1 MEDNFAEFMKV
12 LAVEVKAYKPLAA
25 ETLRIFDETTKAAA
39 EKKPSG
45 GATGAA
51 RQALQKLR
59 SALLSTTHYM
69 KAKAVAAVM
78 VKETGK
84 DFSKA
89 FELAVRAYAAHQLA
103 RLDYSLHEGADA
115 SHYKSREQ
123 SPLHD
128 RPDVVRLVE
137 AIEPYGVSPY
147 MLGGL
152 YAWMTPFVAR
162 LFLDANQ
169 DRTFERP
176 DNVWPL
182 LKRAGFLDAYDGELS
197 DDETRLLAGAAV
209 VRDDPEALARWE
221 QFDQRFGDLEI
232 TAGFKAT
239 IQRLINMS
247 SELSE
252 GEARAMFD
260 ARGQRRL
267 AQTETMGKLL
277 GLTADEL
284 TKIDAFVRIIDDP
297 TWTTVGGEDD
307 VNRRLIVNSLLLHFE
322 ECEQKGEHPSEWLSS
337 LVPKLLREDGFIARN
352 VSSEAAFWSLTFVA
366 LELSTFRQR
375 EEIKFLRQRAT
386 ADQAAR
392 NALKDFYQRHDLT
405 HHTDD
410 DGVPWLGET
419 LSEENQTEHSQ
430 GQQSASQSPP
440 ASNRP
445 STGTIGAA
453 DHIVEADF
461 SAVDED
467 HSTEGAE
474 HRATIAPDERNRAN
488 RSSATTNHPFEEFE

>member
-1 MEDNFAEFMKV
+1 
-12 LAVEVKAYKPLAA
+12 
-25 ETLRIFDETTKAAA
+25 
-39 EKKPSG
+39 
-45 GATGAA
+45 
-51 RQALQKLR
+51 
-59 SALLSTTHYM
+59 
-69 KAKAVAAVM
+69 
-78 VKETGK
+78 
-84 DFSKA
+84 
-89 FELAVRAYAAHQLA
+89 
-103 RLDYSLHEGADA
+103 
-115 SHYKSREQ
+115 
-123 SPLHD
+123 
-128 RPDVVRLVE
+128 
-137 AIEPYGVSPY
+137 
-147 MLGGL
+147 
-152 YAWMTPFVAR
+152 
-162 LFLDANQ
+162 
-169 DRTFERP
+169 
-176 DNVWPL
+176 
-182 LKRAGFLDAYDGELS
+182 
-197 DDETRLLAGAAV
+197 
-209 VRDDPEALARWE
+209 
-221 QFDQRFGDLEI
+221 
-232 TAGFKAT
+232 
-239 IQRLINMS
+239 
-247 SELSE
+247 
-252 GEARAMFD
+252 MFD